1 MFFDEG
7 YSEEYYRYQTIKIIE
22 DRKTDCLLV
31 VGTALA
37 TSGARSFVFN
47 TLKDDD
53 KPVIEINLEPQCKV
67 GFSFNVI
74 EKSETALNTLFD
86 EYYRLMD

>member
-1 MFFDEG
+1 M
-7 YSEEYYRYQTIKIIE
+7 
-22 DRKTDCLLV
+22 

-53 KPVIEINLEPQCKV
+53 KPVIEINLEPQCTV
-67 GFSFNVI
+67 GYSFNVI
-74 EKSETALNTLFD
+74 EKSETALNSLFE
-86 EYYRLMD
+86 EYYKLAEAEA